1 MCPVEC
7 VIFVDIHVEVSIL
20 IDENYLGEYRLPKH
34 GSGRFLF
41 WFAFFIL
48 LIFCLFVCFIPPSPL
63 SRTLLSM
70 EKKKIGCQ
78 LKETKS
84 VFAMPMRVP
93 KGNC

>member
-7 VIFVDIHVEVSIL
+7 VVFVDIHVEVSIL

-48 LIFCLFVCFIPPSPL
+48 LIFCLFVCFMLQIL
-63 SRTLLSM
+63 RLTCALLSF
-70 EKKKIGCQ
+70 
-78 LKETKS
+78 LA
-84 VFAMPMRVP
+84 F
-93 KGNC
+93 

>member
-41 WFAFFIL
+41 WFDFFIL
-48 LIFCLFVCFIPPSPL
+48 LIFCLFVCLFYASDIKVNLCTFKFFS
-63 SRTLLSM
+63 LL
-70 EKKKIGCQ
+70 I
-78 LKETKS
+78 
-84 VFAMPMRVP
+84 FAFL
-93 KGNC
+93 